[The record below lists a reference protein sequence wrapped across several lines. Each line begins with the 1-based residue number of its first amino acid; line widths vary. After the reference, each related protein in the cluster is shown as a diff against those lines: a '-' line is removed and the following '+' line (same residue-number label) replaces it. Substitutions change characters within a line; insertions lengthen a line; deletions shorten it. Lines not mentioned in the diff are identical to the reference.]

1 MLRKTREGFEIMEE
15 RNKRYLES
23 LKAADDENA
32 DEAELADEKNA
43 GEAAGEDAAANDEPH
58 YDLEK
63 GDLPAIIISAFL
75 TFLPIIL
82 ALGGA
87 LALAWILLH

>member
-1 MLRKTREGFEIMEE
+1 MLKKTQEGFEIMQE

-23 LKAADDENA
+23 MKEEESSEEN
-32 DEAELADEKNA
+32 E
-43 GEAAGEDAAANDEPH
+43 EDREEEPH

-63 GDLPAIIISAFL
+63 GDLPAIIISALL
-75 TFLPIIL
+75 TFMPIIL

-87 LALAWILLH
+87 LALAWVLLH

>member
-1 MLRKTREGFEIMEE
+1 MLKKTKEGFEIMEE
-15 RNKRYLES
+15 RNKLYLES
-23 LKAADDENA
+23 MKDEN
-32 DEAELADEKNA
+32 
-43 GEAAGEDAAANDEPH
+43 EDPPKEEEH

-75 TFLPIIL
+75 TFMPIIL